1 MRLGS
6 PRRPSSVGSPP
17 FPGRT
22 WRWWRR
28 ASKPAK
34 AWAARGGDRWPSPVG
49 ADDPNNYQI
58 IVELNVSTRGANPR
72 NCGGVNRCR
81 QTARLRAT
89 SLGRLEISL
98 PPEGGSPCHSYAS
111 DASLRDVQFEHSG
124 RATYGDLA
132 RGKRGR
138 CPSGSP
144 ATSAARAWRDR
155 LQARAARGFAPSN
168 GTRQK
173 HSCTDTCRR
182 RDSPPQIVLSGGDR
196 DTGDGAQLGV
206 SSAHARALVAPPSL
220 CIFHTAFIQKTYA
233 VWFLHLCKI
242 RRLLPQSL

>member
-1 MRLGS
+1 M
-6 PRRPSSVGSPP
+6 PCQSV
-17 FPGRT
+17 
-22 WRWWRR
+22 
-28 ASKPAK
+28 
-34 AWAARGGDRWPSPVG
+34 
-49 ADDPNNYQI
+49 
-58 IVELNVSTRGANPR
+58 
-72 NCGGVNRCR
+72 RCR
-81 QTARLRAT
+81 QTARRRGQ
-89 SLGRLEISL
+89 SRRLWISL
-98 PPEGGSPCHSYAS
+98 PSRGESPCHSYAS

-124 RATYGDLA
+124 RATYGDPV

-155 LQARAARGFAPSN
+155 LQARAARDFAPSN

-182 RDSPPQIVLSGGDR
+182 RDSPPQIALSGGDR

-220 CIFHTAFIQKTYA
+220 CIFHTAFIRRRMVLALVQDWASSAA
-233 VWFLHLCKI
+233 VPLMGGPRVGATSNPRPGI
-242 RRLLPQSL
+242 RAEGAPDSSIRWAPVHSLELITLRSSRPFADWTAVRCVVALSCTLSCLVVVTRE